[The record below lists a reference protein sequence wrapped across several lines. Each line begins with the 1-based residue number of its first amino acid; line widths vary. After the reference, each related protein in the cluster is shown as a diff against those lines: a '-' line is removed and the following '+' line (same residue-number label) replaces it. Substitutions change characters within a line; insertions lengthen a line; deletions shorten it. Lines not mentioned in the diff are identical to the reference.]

1 MRKMIKIFMMVTMF
15 LICYAVQA
23 QTYIETETDEEQ
35 AVDASSSNGS
45 PLSVNQIDLI
55 NLGFD
60 LSPNPINQ
68 TLVGNKVFLTQIG
81 EGNLLAVA
89 TQTNASEINL
99 KQNGNK
105 NVADLQYR
113 AKTAYTD
120 IEQNGNRNTVFDF
133 VNRPQL
139 DVSLELQQ
147 NGNGLNFQRLGA
159 NNLTKSLKFKQGE
172 GTPTLIVRSV
182 N

>member
-1 MRKMIKIFMMVTMF
+1 MIKIFMMVNMF
-15 LICYAVQA
+15 LICSAVKA

-68 TLVGNKVFLTQIG
+68 TLVGNKIFLTQIG

-99 KQNGNK
+99 RQNGNE
-105 NVADLQYR
+105 NFANLQYR

-120 IEQNGNRNTVFDF
+120 IEQNGNRNTVFDL

-147 NGNGLNFQRLGA
+147 NGDGLNFQRIGA
-159 NNLTKSLKFKQGE
+159 NNLTKSLKFNQGAS
-172 GTPTLIVRSV
+172 TPTLIVRSV